1 MTKRNALPA
10 LVMLFP
16 ALVFYALLSRE
27 TVNLPF
33 LDDYTGV
40 LGFLNAWKG
49 IATVRGKLLD
59 ILLTQHN
66 EYKLI
71 FAQAVFAIQYLA
83 SGKVDFAVLSAL
95 GNGLVVPIFLVLGAM
110 WRADRREIEN
120 RLLLFVPVA
129 WVLFQFQYYSLLNW
143 PVASLQQLAALLFS
157 LLAIHLLC
165 GEGRAS
171 FWWAIASMGLAIG
184 ASGNG
189 LFLAPIGGLMLLQFR
204 RTRRLLGW
212 AAAAAAMVAGYFY
225 GYDTRQSQAHADH
238 SVVSSLHHLSP
249 LYALSFLGAS
259 IARYD
264 DYLPSALLGGA
275 VVLTF
280 LWAARVRLYA
290 RSPAL
295 FYSMLFALATA
306 AAVSGLRSDLGVS
319 QSLVSRY
326 RIYSNL
332 SVILSYLFVAGEL
345 RPQSWR
351 PRARMM
357 AAGAV
362 MAAAVG
368 FNLASTYA
376 GFRLLRVRT
385 DLTLEGV
392 RRWELGEPSITVAA
406 GPPHEDPVIK
416 RQRLNGNFAPVD
428 EDLRRSIELGI
439 YELPK
444 R

>member
-110 WRADRREIEN
+110 WRADGREIEN

-326 RIYSNL
+326 RIYSKL
-332 SVILSYLFVAGEL
+332 VGDSVVPLRGRRVASAEL
-345 RPQSWR
+345 APKGSNDGGRGGDGGSGGVQPGQHLRRIQAASRPNRSDVGGG
-351 PRARMM
+351 ASMG
-357 AAGAV
+357 AGGAV
-362 MAAAVG
+362 DYG
-368 FNLASTYA
+368 RRRASARGSSHQKATVEWQ
-376 GFRLLRVRT
+376 LRACGRGPSPIDRT
-385 DLTLEGV
+385 GHL
-392 RRWELGEPSITVAA
+392 
-406 GPPHEDPVIK
+406 
-416 RQRLNGNFAPVD
+416 
-428 EDLRRSIELGI
+428 
-439 YELPK
+439 
-444 R
+444 